1 MAFRSERRFISKSD
15 IRTGMMVWLQYQ
27 SKETGETKDYKALVI
42 DPSRPDEHTGNI
54 QLHGILLDE
63 MHDLSVINLIIRM
76 GKFYFD
82 PDNRRDP
89 LTELTNDEAYQKF
102 REHYA
107 GTLKDPFKSGKTIY
121 RTFLVDNIRKAA
133 QILIG
138 LPYDPPYTVKFSH
151 HKSVLYGVVHHSH
164 VMVKADDFH
173 ILIQEIEDVNY
184 QTYYEG
190 EVHESPTIQLL
201 NLVDV
206 NQYYKSKA
214 KTWEPPY
221 DQNLYLITELFGG
234 DGKVLWGYIND
245 AITERNLDTSN
256 MTVIDV
262 LSETSVRRRG
272 SQDVSYWSGGSV
284 KHTVDDITDLL
295 QESTI
300 PSATS
305 VFYKKFDEVTS
316 DEFINA
322 HKKILIES
330 FASYEGREGKE
341 FVGSKMEIRQKQIT
355 VYRQKHLLEMMKEHP
370 GVYFAGLSHVEDFI
384 NKKGVIV

>member
-63 MHDLSVINLIIRM
+63 MHDVSIMELIIRM

-89 LTELTNDEAYQKF
+89 LTELTSDEAYQKF

-121 RTFLVDNIRKAA
+121 RTFLVENIRKVA
-133 QILIG
+133 QVLIG
-138 LPYDPPYTVKFSH
+138 LPYDASYTLKFSYYN
-151 HKSVLYGVVHHSH
+151 SVVYGVVHHDH
-164 VMVKADDFH
+164 VMVKSDDFH
-173 ILIQEIEDVNY
+173 ILTNEIKNVKY

-190 EVHESPTIQLL
+190 EMHDNPTIQLL
-201 NLVDV
+201 NLIDV

-214 KTWEPPY
+214 KTWEPPHNP
-221 DQNLYLITELFGG
+221 DLYLVTELFGG
-234 DGKVLWGYIND
+234 EGDYLWSQIND
-245 AITERNLDTSN
+245 AIGERNLDTSN

-262 LSETSVRRRG
+262 LTETSIRRPG
-272 SQDVSYWSGGSV
+272 SKDTSYWSGGST
-284 KHTVDDITDLL
+284 KYKVDDITDLL
-295 QESTI
+295 QDSTI

-305 VFYKKFDEVTS
+305 VFYKKFKDVTS
-316 DEFINA
+316 DEFIKA
-322 HKKILIES
+322 HKKIFIEV
-330 FASYEGREGKE
+330 FAGYEGRRGKE
-341 FVGSKMEIRQKQIT
+341 FVGSKMEAREKQIT
-355 VYRQKHLLEMMKEHP
+355 TYRQEHLLEMMKEHP